1 MEATAKAQADNDLS
15 KMLSEG
21 RAEQG
26 GGGVVGKS
34 GVNWMRDDLAYG
46 GNADKV
52 ED

>member
-26 GGGVVGKS
+26 GGGCREK
-34 GVNWMRDDLAYG
+34 WCQLDER
-46 GNADKV
+46 
-52 ED
+52 